1 MLFATKK
8 VNKRRFTVLLALFVA
23 FALVYMVACDDE
35 VDFGGISVMHDAMRD
50 FIGRNVAAS
59 ELQKVDV
66 RVEAMT
72 AREDPRVRKR
82 AKVAQVARDAADG
95 VQEDTRYVK
104 YSWKRALDMLY
115 FSISN
120 TVTLG
125 YGDIYPISPKSK
137 LLVIGQILAVFAVL
151 CVK

>member
-1 MLFATKK
+1 MWQRGLSLYYAERLQEGSAQFRRDVA
-8 VNKRRFTVLLALFVA
+8 VNPNDTEEAVWA
-23 FALVYMVACDDE
+23 FLC
-35 VDFGGISVMHDAMRD
+35 
-50 FIGRNVAAS
+50 
-59 ELQKVDV
+59 
-66 RVEAMT
+66 EA
-72 AREDPRVRKR
+72 RDPRVRR
-82 AKVAQVARDAADG
+82 AKAAQVARDAADG
-95 VQEDTRYVK
+95 VEEDTRYVK

>member
-1 MLFATKK
+1 MMFVKK
-8 VNKRRFTVLLALFVA
+8 FKKRRFAVLIALFVA
-23 FALVYMVACDDE
+23 FALVYMVTCDDE

-50 FIGRNVAAS
+50 FIGRNVAAA
-59 ELQKVDV
+59 ELQKVGV
-66 RVEAMT
+66 RVEGME
-72 AREDPRVRKR
+72 ARDPRVRR
-82 AKVAQVARDAADG
+82 AKAAQVARDAADG
-95 VQEDTRYVK
+95 VEEDTRYVK

>member
-1 MLFATKK
+1 MLFVKK
-8 VNKRRFTVLLALFVA
+8 FNKRRFAVLLTLFVA

-50 FIGRNVAAS
+50 FIGRNVAAA
-59 ELQKVDV
+59 ELQKVDM
-66 RVEAMT
+66 RVEGLA
-72 AREDPRVRKR
+72 ARDPRVRQ
-82 AKVAQVARDAADG
+82 AKAAQVARDAADG
-95 VQEDTRYVK
+95 VEEDARYVK